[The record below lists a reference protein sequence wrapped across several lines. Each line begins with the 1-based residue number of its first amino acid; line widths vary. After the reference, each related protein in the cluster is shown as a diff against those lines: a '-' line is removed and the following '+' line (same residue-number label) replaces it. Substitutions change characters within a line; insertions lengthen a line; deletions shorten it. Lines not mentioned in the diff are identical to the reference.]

1 MDPTHII
8 EYTFKALMLVLIL
21 SLPPIVVASAV
32 GIFLSLVQ
40 AVTQI
45 QEQTL
50 QFGLKLA
57 AVVITIVIT
66 ARWAGHQLIIFT
78 INAFEFYKF

>member
-1 MDPTHII
+1 MDSSHII
-8 EYTFKALMLVLIL
+8 EFTYKALMLVLIL
-21 SLPPIVVASAV
+21 SLPPIIVASAV
-32 GIFLSLVQ
+32 GILLSLIQ

-57 AVVITIVIT
+57 AVVITIVVT
-66 ARWAGHQLIIFT
+66 ARWAGHELIIFT

>member
-1 MDPTHII
+1 MDPANII
-8 EYTFKALMLVLIL
+8 EFTFKGLMLVLIL
-21 SLPPIVVASAV
+21 SLPPIVVASVV
-32 GIFLSLVQ
+32 GVLLSLVQ

-50 QFGLKLA
+50 QFGLKLG

-66 ARWAGHQLIIFT
+66 ARWAGHELTVFA
-78 INAFEFYKF
+78 INAFEFYKY